1 MYIWWLLLY
10 GFIYSVS
17 GTLARRL
24 DQPYILF
31 ALFISVYWV
40 ILLHF
45 LFRRKRCRIYGICLP
60 EEDAACGK
68 LILAALSFAAA
79 NLMLYG
85 CSGQW
90 SVGWH
95 SLPLTTLAG
104 ECVLTVMAVWGEE
117 VFFRGVLPE
126 KLSEHLGRTAA
137 GWISVLLFAV
147 LHFVNLWQLG
157 SVCYVLVQTLCA
169 AALGMILLRLR
180 QQSGSLIPGTA
191 VHALINLTAVPA
203 ELLFPAGRNDLTG
216 KKALLYLASAV
227 ICVIVCASEER
238 RRAGMRKPETEK
250 AEKRDVTER
259 KK

>member
-1 MYIWWLLLY
+1 MA
-10 GFIYSVS
+10 SC
-17 GTLARRL
+17 RRN
-24 DQPYILF
+24 
-31 ALFISVYWV
+31 
-40 ILLHF
+40 
-45 LFRRKRCRIYGICLP
+45 CR
-60 EEDAACGK
+60 
-68 LILAALSFAAA
+68 S
-79 NLMLYG
+79 
-85 CSGQW
+85 
-90 SVGWH
+90 
-95 SLPLTTLAG
+95 T
-104 ECVLTVMAVWGEE
+104 WGE
-117 VFFRGVLPE
+117 RQP
-126 KLSEHLGRTAA
+126 

-147 LHFVNLWQLG
+147 LHFVNLRQLG
-157 SVCYVLVQTLCA
+157 SVCYVLVQALCA

-203 ELLFPAGRNDLTG
+203 ELLFPTGRNDLTG